1 MNAIEVSI
9 QPLEERMMKAL
20 FAALSLLVALS
31 TPVLANTTIVFA
43 TDATWPPME
52 MVNDQKQ
59 VVGYS
64 IEYMTAAGKEAGFT
78 PVFKNTA
85 WDGIFAGLDN
95 KKYDAIVSF
104 VSITED
110 RKKAMDFSEPYY
122 TVRQA
127 LIVPKAST
135 AKSLADLKG
144 QKVGGQIGTTGY
156 FAIKAAEGVE
166 PKSYDEVGLAMED
179 LNVGRIA
186 AVVCDDPVAANYA
199 LDKYKDTLKIAMVIE
214 TGEAEHYGVAVQ
226 KGNTKTL
233 ELINKGIL
241 AVKAK
246 GLDKELMQK
255 WMGQRCSRILET
267 PGRRARLFLSERERP
282 CRNRKLPKSKSVT
295 APPSPPPMTAGWC
308 RPGGSP

>member
-20 FAALSLLVALS
+20 FAALTLLVALS
-31 TPVLANTTIVFA
+31 TPVYANTTIVFA

-95 KKYDAIVSF
+95 KKYDAIVSS

-255 WMGQRCSRILET
+255 WMGQ
-267 PGRRARLFLSERERP
+267 
-282 CRNRKLPKSKSVT
+282 
-295 APPSPPPMTAGWC
+295 
-308 RPGGSP
+308 